1 MLRLLILAISWNS
14 TSIDHIIAKETPQ
27 KVDVS
32 GGSSSTDN
40 DGSVIE
46 NLESNNNSTG
56 INVTT
61 AAPSNRGVGRS
72 KRCGDNKENSDV
84 IDFCYIDKLEKK
96 EALEEQI
103 RELIRWDCRRRGL
116 SYLSADALKSLD
128 VEQTS
133 GATILSNT

>member
-1 MLRLLILAISWNS
+1 MVLRLLILAISWDS

-32 GGSSSTDN
+32 GGSSSTGN

-46 NLESNNNSTG
+46 NLESNNNSTC

-61 AAPSNRGVGRS
+61 AAP
-72 KRCGDNKENSDV
+72 CGDNKENSDV

-116 SYLSADALKSLD
+116 SYLSADALNSLD

-133 GATILSNT
+133 CATVLSNT